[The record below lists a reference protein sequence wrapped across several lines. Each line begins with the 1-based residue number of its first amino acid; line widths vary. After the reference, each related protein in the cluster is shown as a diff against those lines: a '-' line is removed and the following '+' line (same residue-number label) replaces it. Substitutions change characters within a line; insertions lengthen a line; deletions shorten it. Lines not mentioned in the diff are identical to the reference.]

1 MRFLENQE
9 RIRRMC
15 DVQTPADIFALMMA
29 KSISNASLIG
39 PRQHAIWKAYMM
51 ASEHA
56 RYFSTF
62 NQFAGIL
69 GHSAFDRQMEF
80 AEKLQ
85 RLQPLLNPEYVDNVS
100 HLAGWAN
107 LTFEWYDI
115 TGQEISNDEEK
126 QEALERIIEVLS
138 DSETLDSPYVIG
150 FYRIWK
156 NIPNKVQFLDK
167 IAEIICYFYSMY
179 SLNGEIPVGIAYLTV
194 ARTLFNIYCL
204 GIYFLRPAI
213 KAGYEEKANAG
224 KGGDN
229 LE

>member
-1 MRFLENQE
+1 
-9 RIRRMC
+9 
-15 DVQTPADIFALMMA
+15 
-29 KSISNASLIG
+29 
-39 PRQHAIWKAYMM
+39 MM

-126 QEALERIIEVLS
+126 QEALERIFGFLS